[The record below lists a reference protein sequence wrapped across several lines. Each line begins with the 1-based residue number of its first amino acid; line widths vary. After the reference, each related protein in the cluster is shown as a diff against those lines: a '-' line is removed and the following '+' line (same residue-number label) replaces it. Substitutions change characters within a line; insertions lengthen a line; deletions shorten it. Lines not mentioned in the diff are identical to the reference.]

1 MDEIGEEFLQLVKI
15 TQNLQQRVA
24 DLEKTN
30 QVLIRSNK
38 QLVEWVQDTIEELQ
52 DYKENAR
59 FELQDEIET
68 NQDYWFPHIER
79 GQIAI
84 EHIIKDGCS
93 MARFGDGEFAVI
105 EGRIRHK
112 FQTEE
117 DDNLAKRLKEV
128 LQNPQENLLIGI
140 ADNYGSLERYND
152 QAKEK
157 FVDI

>member
-68 NQDYWFPHIER
+68 NQD
-79 GQIAI
+79 
-84 EHIIKDGCS
+84 
-93 MARFGDGEFAVI
+93 
-105 EGRIRHK
+105 
-112 FQTEE
+112 
-117 DDNLAKRLKEV
+117 
-128 LQNPQENLLIGI
+128 
-140 ADNYGSLERYND
+140 
-152 QAKEK
+152 
-157 FVDI
+157 

>member
-68 NQDYWFPHIER
+68 NQDYWFPHIENCP
-79 GQIAI
+79 
-84 EHIIKDGCS
+84 E
-93 MARFGDGEFAVI
+93 
-105 EGRIRHK
+105 
-112 FQTEE
+112 
-117 DDNLAKRLKEV
+117 
-128 LQNPQENLLIGI
+128 LLI
-140 ADNYGSLERYND
+140 
-152 QAKEK
+152 
-157 FVDI
+157 

>member
-59 FELQDEIET
+59 FE
-68 NQDYWFPHIER
+68 
-79 GQIAI
+79 
-84 EHIIKDGCS
+84 
-93 MARFGDGEFAVI
+93 
-105 EGRIRHK
+105 
-112 FQTEE
+112 
-117 DDNLAKRLKEV
+117 
-128 LQNPQENLLIGI
+128 
-140 ADNYGSLERYND
+140 
-152 QAKEK
+152 
-157 FVDI
+157 

>member
-59 FELQDEIET
+59 FELQDEIDT
-68 NQDYWFPHIER
+68 NQDYWFPYIER
-79 GQIAI
+79 P
-84 EHIIKDGCS
+84 
-93 MARFGDGEFAVI
+93 MV
-105 EGRIRHK
+105 
-112 FQTEE
+112 
-117 DDNLAKRLKEV
+117 RLKV
-128 LQNPQENLLIGI
+128 SS
-140 ADNYGSLERYND
+140 SL
-152 QAKEK
+152 
-157 FVDI
+157 